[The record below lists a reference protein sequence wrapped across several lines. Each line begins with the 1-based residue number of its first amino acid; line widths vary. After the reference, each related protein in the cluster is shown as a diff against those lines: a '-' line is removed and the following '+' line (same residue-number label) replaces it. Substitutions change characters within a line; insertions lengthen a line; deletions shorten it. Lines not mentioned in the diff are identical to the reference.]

1 MSGSGD
7 NAQKVLYVFFSG
19 VNKKV
24 PFKTFFSAQFQF
36 VKEKE
41 YL

>member
-1 MSGSGD
+1 MLKKS
-7 NAQKVLYVFFSG
+7 YTFFFSG